1 MPTTPPVKRKR
12 YMISMLDM
20 STYRQSFIAE
30 SHEHALALADVD
42 QERHGLDNWSEVSS
56 STEFEVI
63 GEEPI
68 SGISNRQSPPNGG
81 HNDA

>member
-1 MPTTPPVKRKR
+1 MSTLPPAERKR
-12 YMISMLDM
+12 YMVSMLDM

-30 SHEHALALADVD
+30 SQEHALALADVD
-42 QERHGLDNWSEVSS
+42 QERHGLDNWNEVFS

-63 GEEPI
+63 GDAPI
-68 SGISNRQSPPNGG
+68 SDMSNRQSPPNGG